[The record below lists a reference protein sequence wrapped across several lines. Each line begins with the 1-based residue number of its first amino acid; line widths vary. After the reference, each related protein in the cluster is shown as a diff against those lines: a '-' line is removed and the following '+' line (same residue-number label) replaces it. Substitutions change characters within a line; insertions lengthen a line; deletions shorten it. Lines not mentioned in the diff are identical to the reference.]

1 MNKIPSAR
9 EVYKETKVKADTLR
23 GEAIEEVIDELI
35 KDIHEMKE
43 NGFFEAS
50 YTTKN
55 PFINTNSICETICE
69 KFTDAGYKTGYYST
83 IAGSVHFWVKWEDI
97 EDED

>member
-9 EVYKETKVKADTLR
+9 EVYKETKAKADILKE
-23 GEAIEEVIDELI
+23 EAVEEVVNELVKNI
-35 KDIHEMKE
+35 YEMKE
-43 NGFFEAS
+43 SGLFGAS
-50 YTTKN
+50 YGTKN
-55 PFINTNSICETICE
+55 PFIDTNSICETVCE
-69 KFTDAGYKTGYYST
+69 MFANAGYKTGYYST